1 MWINYPQ
8 LIEESTQE
16 LRELEKQHRGTRL
29 EARVKMVRLLKEGTY
44 RSQKQLAPVLGYS
57 RRQVQR
63 WWKHY
68 RAEGLANL
76 LVYQAPTGQG
86 ERITDEALAALDEA
100 MKAGQIARLEEAR
113 LFLEHRFAIRYTGVT
128 GLSRLFK
135 RHQIK
140 LKTGRRRNK
149 QASAEEQAAFKKGVR
164 HHGQDVLARLRG

>member
-8 LIEESTQE
+8 LIDQSIKD
-16 LRELEKQHRGTRL
+16 LRELEKQHRSTRL
-29 EARVKMVRLLKEGTY
+29 APRVKMLRLLKEGTY

-57 RRQVQR
+57 RRQLQR
-63 WWKHY
+63 WWKLY

-76 LVYQAPTGQG
+76 LLYQAPTGQG
-86 ERITDEALAALDEA
+86 ERITEEALEALDEA

-113 LFLEHRFAIRYTGVT
+113 LFLEQRFAIRYKGVT
-128 GLSRLFK
+128 GLSRLFT

-164 HHGQDVLARLRG
+164 HHGQDVPATLRG